1 MDPEARRRVGPW
13 LLVIGI
19 LALAVGGVLQA
30 QEKGRDSADQMIED
44 VRSDYGMPNDEEP
57 DSGSSSTLF
66 LVAGAI
72 GVLGGMVL
80 LSGFGFGGSPPA
92 PERTGAEIEERLSRL
107 ARLHERG
114 SITDEEFERAK
125 RHLLE
130 PE

>member
-13 LLVIGI
+13 LLGIGI

-57 DSGSSSTLF
+57 DSGGGSTPF

-72 GVLGGMVL
+72 GVLGGIVL
-80 LSGFGFGGSPPA
+80 LSGFGFGGSPSVS
-92 PERTGAEIEERLSRL
+92 ERTDADIEERLSRL
-107 ARLHERG
+107 ARLHENG
-114 SITDEEFERAK
+114 SLSDEEFERAK
-125 RHLLE
+125 RHVLDAE
-130 PE
+130 